1 MWDESR
7 ISYFFQLHPFVR
19 GEEKQLH
26 PLNWFW
32 NECLKK
38 KSSRQLIKLLWAM
51 AINHCLNHPWLKN
64 KLFVKVEGAP
74 TSGFV
79 CRGGKS
85 NFENSLR
92 PFPIKY
98 YGPVWHSSTSPF
110 KLVFFC
116 KIASW
121 AAFLL
126 KLGCFETSVWQNSFI
141 WWNNK

>member
-1 MWDESR
+1 MRE
-7 ISYFFQLHPFVR
+7 
-19 GEEKQLH
+19 EEKQFH
-26 PLNWFW
+26 PLSYFE
-32 NECLKK
+32 NEYLTKK
-38 KSSRQLIKLLWAM
+38 KQLTTARKAVVSYVKQAL
-51 AINHCLNHPWLKN
+51 NHCLNHPWLKN
-64 KLFVKVEGAP
+64 KRFVKVEGAP

-116 KIASW
+116 KIAS
-121 AAFLL
+121 
-126 KLGCFETSVWQNSFI
+126 
-141 WWNNK
+141 